1 MGIKVRTTDV
11 RQAGERA
18 RARIAGEPNGPG
30 WLGTLGIGIVA
41 GATGAAVAYLVD
53 PQRGKARRA
62 QLADQ
67 GAATIRHAAHEA
79 ERVVRVV
86 TSTAEGKLEALALG
100 GSRVAPNDDVT
111 LRDRAESI
119 LFRDPKVPKGSIN
132 ISAERGT
139 LVLRGEVPNARM
151 RNKLAREA
159 EKIEGVWG
167 VQNLLHL
174 PGEAADEVLAPA
186 VTSGA
191 TN

>member
-18 RARIAGEPNGPG
+18 RARISGEPPGPG
-30 WLGTLGIGIVA
+30 WLGALGIGIVA
-41 GATGAAVAYLVD
+41 GATGAAVTYFLD
-53 PQRGKARRA
+53 PQRGRARRT

-67 GAATIRHAAHEA
+67 GAATVRHAAHEA
-79 ERVVRVV
+79 ERVVRSV
-86 TSTAEGKLEALALG
+86 TSTAEGKLEALTQG
-100 GSRVAPNDDVT
+100 GSRVAASDDVT

-119 LFRDPKVPKGSIN
+119 LFRDPKVPKGTIN
-132 ISAERGT
+132 LSAERGT

-151 RNKLAREA
+151 RNKLEREA

-174 PGEAADEVLAPA
+174 PGETAGEELEPA
-186 VTSGA
+186 TTGT

>member
-1 MGIKVRTTDV
+1 MGIMVRTNDV

-18 RARIAGEPNGPG
+18 RARVSGEPQGPG
-30 WLGTLGIGIVA
+30 WLGALGIGIVA
-41 GATGAAVAYLVD
+41 GATGAVVAFLAD
-53 PQRGKARRA
+53 PQRGKARRT
-62 QLADQ
+62 QLVDQ
-67 GAATIRHAAHEA
+67 GAATVRHAVRGA
-79 ERVVRVV
+79 ERAVRAV

-100 GSRVAPNDDVT
+100 GTRVAPNDDVT

-167 VQNLLHL
+167 VENLLHL
-174 PGEAADEVLAPA
+174 PGEAAGEELAA
-186 VTSGA
+186 TLTGAA

>member
-1 MGIKVRTTDV
+1 MGIMVRTNDV

-18 RARIAGEPNGPG
+18 RARINGEPNGPG
-30 WLGTLGIGIVA
+30 WLGALGIGIVA
-41 GATGAAVAYLVD
+41 GATGAAVAFLAD
-53 PQRGKARRA
+53 PQRGKARRT
-62 QLADQ
+62 QLVDQ
-67 GAATIRHAAHEA
+67 GAATVRHAVRGA
-79 ERVVRVV
+79 ERVVRAV

-167 VQNLLHL
+167 VENLLHL
-174 PGEAADEVLAPA
+174 PGEAAGEELAPTLTGA
-186 VTSGA
+186 A

>member
-1 MGIKVRTTDV
+1 MGIKVRTNDV

-18 RARIAGEPNGPG
+18 RARISGEPHGPG
-30 WLGTLGIGIVA
+30 WLGALGIGIVA
-41 GATGAAVAYLVD
+41 GATGAVVAFLAD
-53 PQRGKARRA
+53 PQRGKARRT

-67 GAATIRHAAHEA
+67 GAATVRHAAREA
-79 ERVVRVV
+79 ERVVRAV
-86 TSTAEGKLEALALG
+86 TSTAEGKLEALAMG

-167 VQNLLHL
+167 VENLLHL
-174 PGEAADEVLAPA
+174 PGEAGDELAPTLTGA
-186 VTSGA
+186 A

>member
-1 MGIKVRTTDV
+1 MGIKVRTNDV

-18 RARIAGEPNGPG
+18 RARISGEPQGPG
-30 WLGTLGIGIVA
+30 WLGALGIGIVA
-41 GATGAAVAYLVD
+41 GATGAVVAFLAD
-53 PQRGKARRA
+53 PQRGKARRT

-67 GAATIRHAAHEA
+67 GAATVRHAAREA
-79 ERVVRVV
+79 ERVVRAV
-86 TSTAEGKLEALALG
+86 TSTAEGKLEALAMG

-167 VQNLLHL
+167 VENLLHL
-174 PGEAADEVLAPA
+174 PGESAGEGLAPTLTGA
-186 VTSGA
+186 A

>member
-1 MGIKVRTTDV
+1 MGIKVRTDDV

-18 RARIAGEPNGPG
+18 RTRIAGDPQGPG
-30 WLGTLGIGIVA
+30 WLGALGIGIVA
-41 GATGAAVAYLVD
+41 GATGAAVAFLAD

-67 GAATIRHAAHEA
+67 GASTLRHAAHAA
-79 ERVVRVV
+79 EHAVRTV
-86 TSTAEGKLEALALG
+86 TSTAEGKLEALTRG
-100 GSRVAPNDDVT
+100 GSRVAPTDDVT
-111 LRDRAESI
+111 IRDRAESI

-174 PGEAADEVLAPA
+174 PGEVAGEELAAA
-186 VTSGA
+186 VTGG
-191 TN
+191 NPN

>member
-1 MGIKVRTTDV
+1 MGILRTNDV
-11 RQAGERA
+11 KQAGERA
-18 RARIAGEPNGPG
+18 RARIAGEQQGPG
-30 WLGTLGIGIVA
+30 WLGALGIGIVA
-41 GATGAAVAYLVD
+41 TATGAAVAYIFD
-53 PQRGKARRA
+53 PQRGRARRA

-67 GAATIRHAAHEA
+67 ATATVRHATRAA
-79 ERVVRVV
+79 EHAVRTV
-86 TSTAEGKLEALALG
+86 TSTAEGKLEALTQG

-132 ISAERGT
+132 LSAERGI

-151 RNKLAREA
+151 RNKLEREA
-159 EKIEGVWG
+159 EKIEGAWG

-174 PGEAADEVLAPA
+174 PGETVDEELAPA
-186 VTSGA
+186 TTGA

>member
-1 MGIKVRTTDV
+1 MKVRTTDV
-11 RQAGERA
+11 RQASERA
-18 RARIAGEPNGPG
+18 RARISGEPHGPG
-30 WLGTLGIGIVA
+30 WLGSLVIGTVA
-41 GATGAAVAYLVD
+41 GATGAVVAFLAD

-67 GAATIRHAAHEA
+67 GAATVRHAAHAA
-79 ERVVRVV
+79 ERAIRAL

-111 LRDRAESI
+111 LRDRAASI

-174 PGEAADEVLAPA
+174 PGEAADEELAPA
-186 VTSGA
+186 TAGA

>member
-1 MGIKVRTTDV
+1 MGIRVRTNDV
-11 RQAGERA
+11 RQAGERT
-18 RARIAGEPNGPG
+18 RSRIAGEPQGPG
-30 WLGTLGIGIVA
+30 WLGALGIGIVA
-41 GATGAAVAYLVD
+41 GATGAAVAYVFD
-53 PQRGKARRA
+53 PQRGHARRA

-67 GAATIRHAAHEA
+67 ATATVRHATRGVEHA
-79 ERVVRVV
+79 VRSVR
-86 TSTAEGKLEALALG
+86 STAEGKLEALTQG

-132 ISAERGT
+132 LSAERGI

-151 RNKLAREA
+151 RSKLEREA
-159 EKIEGVWG
+159 EKIEGAWG

-174 PGEAADEVLAPA
+174 PGESGDEELAPA
-186 VTSGA
+186 TTGA

>member
-18 RARIAGEPNGPG
+18 RARITGEPQGPG
-30 WLGTLGIGIVA
+30 WLGALGIGIVA
-41 GATGAAVAYLVD
+41 GATGAAVAYVLD
-53 PQRGKARRA
+53 PQRGRARRA

-67 GAATIRHAAHEA
+67 ATATVRHATREVEGA
-79 ERVVRVV
+79 VRSV
-86 TSTAEGKLEALALG
+86 TSTAGGKLEALTKG
-100 GSRVAPNDDVT
+100 GSRVAPTDDVT

-132 ISAERGT
+132 LSAERGV

-151 RNKLAREA
+151 RSKLAREA

-174 PGEAADEVLAPA
+174 PGETAGKELAPA
-186 VTSGA
+186 TPGT

>member
-1 MGIKVRTTDV
+1 MGIKVRTNDV
-11 RQAGERA
+11 RGAGDRA
-18 RARIAGEPNGPG
+18 RARISGEPPGPG
-30 WLGTLGIGIVA
+30 WLGALGIGIVA
-41 GATGAAVAYLVD
+41 GATGAVVAFLAD
-53 PQRGKARRA
+53 PQRGKARRT
-62 QLADQ
+62 QLAEQ
-67 GAATIRHAAHEA
+67 GAATVRHVAREA
-79 ERVVRVV
+79 ERAIRVV

-159 EKIEGVWG
+159 EKIEGV
-167 VQNLLHL
+167 
-174 PGEAADEVLAPA
+174 
-186 VTSGA
+186 
-191 TN
+191 